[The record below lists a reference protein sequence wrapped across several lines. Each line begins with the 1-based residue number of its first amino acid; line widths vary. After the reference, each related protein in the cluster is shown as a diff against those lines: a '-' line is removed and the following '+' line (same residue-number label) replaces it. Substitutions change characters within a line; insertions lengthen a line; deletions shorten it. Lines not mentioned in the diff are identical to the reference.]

1 VKHGFLFQGQ
11 RYGWQGQRRGTP
23 TFGVPREAFVLF
35 LENHDQVANTAA
47 GRRPSALSSPG
58 RWRALTALTLLAPGT
73 PMLFQGQEF
82 AASAP
87 FAYFADHEGDLAAA
101 VRRGRRE
108 FVAQFRTLGLP
119 EWDERLPDPAAL
131 ETFRRCQL
139 DHGERETHRA
149 AWALHRDLLR
159 VRRDDPVIRRQGA
172 DGLDGAV
179 LTDQAFV
186 VRFFAP
192 DGADRLLVVNLARDL
207 HFDPAPEPLLAPPA
221 DRRWRLSWSSDDVAY
236 GGLGTFPPDSQD
248 GWRLPGEATVLL
260 APQPGQ
266 DDPPGGPARRRK
278 GER

>member
-1 VKHGFLFQGQ
+1 MKETKAG
-11 RYGWQGQRRGTP
+11 RGTP
-23 TFGVPREAFVLF
+23 KLGVPREAFVLF

-119 EWDERLPDPAAL
+119 EWDERIPDPGAE

-139 DHGERETHRA
+139 DHGERETNRA

-179 LTDQAFV
+179 LTDDAFV

-221 DRRWRLSWSSDDVAY
+221 GRRWRLSWSSDDVAY

-248 GWRLPGEATVLL
+248 GWRLPGQATVLL